1 MKKDPGAKQ
10 QSQSAQERP
19 QSPQPNFEPE
29 QAESEIREED
39 IAKRAY
45 ALYEQ
50 RGGFPG
56 AELDDWLQAEQ
67 ELRNRKKDRA
77 A

>member
-1 MKKDPGAKQ
+1 MKKDPSNRQQ
-10 QSQSAQERP
+10 QSQSPQERP

-29 QAESEIREED
+29 QAKPEIRRED
-39 IAKRAY
+39 IAERAY
-45 ALYEQ
+45 AIYEQ

-67 ELRNRKKDRA
+67 ELRNRDKA

>member
-1 MKKDPGAKQ
+1 MKKDPGNRQQ
-10 QSQSAQERP
+10 QSQSPQERP

-29 QAESEIREED
+29 QAEPDIRQED
-39 IAKRAY
+39 IAQRAY
-45 ALYEQ
+45 AIYQQ

-67 ELRNRKKDRA
+67 ELRNSHKA

>member
-1 MKKDPGAKQ
+1 MKKDPSNREPQ
-10 QSQSAQERP
+10 NQSPQERP

-29 QAESEIREED
+29 QAEANIRQED
-39 IAKRAY
+39 IAERAY
-45 ALYEQ
+45 AIYQQ

-67 ELRNRKKDRA
+67 ELRNRHKA

>member
-1 MKKDPGAKQ
+1 MKRDPNTRQ
-10 QSQSAQERP
+10 QQNQSPQERP

-29 QAESEIREED
+29 QAEMEIRQED
-39 IAKRAY
+39 IAERAY
-45 ALYEQ
+45 AIYQE

-67 ELRNRKKDRA
+67 ELRNRNKA